1 MNDVLILI
9 IAILIIFLG
18 TTLGSAFVYF
28 IRSENLSDRM
38 SNMILGF
45 ASGVMFAAAI
55 FGLLLPSIEEASS
68 DPLYENWAYVPPL
81 VGFIVGCL
89 FLYLLDKIVPHFHP
103 ALKESDGIKTN
114 KLSDNVKFLLAVTI
128 HNIPEGLAVGFAAGI
143 VLTNPTN
150 TTMFSLLSL
159 AIGIA
164 IQNIPEG
171 LAVSFP
177 FYTNGLS
184 KTKSFLLGVL
194 TGVVEP
200 LFAVIGMFVSSYLI
214 GAMPWFLAF
223 ASGAMIYVTID
234 ELLPE
239 SRKGKSIHFGVWAF
253 MIGFLVMMT
262 LEMVLG

>member
-1 MNDVLILI
+1 MNDILI
-9 IAILIIFLG
+9 IAISFIVILFG
-18 TTLGSAFVYF
+18 TAFGSAFVYF
-28 IRSENLSDRM
+28 IRSENLSDRA
-38 SNMILGF
+38 SNIILGF

-55 FGLLLPSIEEASS
+55 FGLLLPSIIEAKN
-68 DPLYENWAYVPPL
+68 DVLYENWEFVPPL

-103 ALKESDGIKTN
+103 ALKESDGIKTD
-114 KLSDNVKFLLAVTI
+114 KLNDNIKFLLAVTI

-143 VLTNPTN
+143 VLVNPTEA
-150 TTMFSLLSL
+150 TLFSLLSL

-177 FYTNGLS
+177 FYTSGLS

-200 LFAVIGMFVSSYLI
+200 IFAIVGMFISSYLVD
-214 GAMPWFLAF
+214 AMPWFLAF

-239 SRKGKSIHFGVWAF
+239 ARKGKHIHYGVWAF
-253 MIGFLVMMT
+253 MVGFLVMMT
-262 LEMVLG
+262 LEMVLS